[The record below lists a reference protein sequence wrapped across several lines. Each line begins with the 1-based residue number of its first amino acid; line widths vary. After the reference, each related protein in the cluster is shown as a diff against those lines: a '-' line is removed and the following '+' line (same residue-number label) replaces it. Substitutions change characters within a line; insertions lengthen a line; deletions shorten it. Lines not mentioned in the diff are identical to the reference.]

1 MIMRKRFF
9 GIRIRDVL
17 MALGCLA
24 AAVLFWLFVKYM
36 GADAEATVALGTLGG
51 II

>member
-1 MIMRKRFF
+1 MKKRFF

-24 AAVLFWLFVKYM
+24 AAVLFWLFVKYS
-36 GADAEATVALGTLGG
+36 EAGESAVLRLLPFYFGG
-51 II
+51 